1 MYVCFHCKYGELLM
15 YTCAHKLAVNWFK
28 QRGRSLEG
36 IQLENVWRK
45 FTRPAQNFRRCS
57 LLPSLLHEDK
67 GV

>member
-1 MYVCFHCKYGELLM
+1 M